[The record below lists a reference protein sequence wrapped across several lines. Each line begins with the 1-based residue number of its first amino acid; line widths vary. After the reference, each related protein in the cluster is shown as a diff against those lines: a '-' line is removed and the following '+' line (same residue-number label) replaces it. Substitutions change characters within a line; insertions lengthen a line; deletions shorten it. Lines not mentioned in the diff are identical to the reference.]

1 MATGLFLRAAQ
12 AVANPSTASP
22 LAVSAGPAL
31 STASSS
37 ATVPPSLLAGVA
49 AALAAAP
56 TPATAAPSPV
66 LLQSRVLADNEAL
79 LARSA
84 AITARLAAEQPGLQ
98 DRLHLAPGAEV
109 RADGDL
115 RLSSDFDLQ
124 PAAPRTGGQA
134 MTLTL
139 RAAGNLTLGYSLS
152 DGFAQPTTTASNAG
166 NASNAAS
173 LAQAGPAAS
182 YRLIAGAD
190 LAAADPLTTQSAPS
204 AGSLL
209 IGRAPA
215 TATGATPT
223 VLVRSTVG
231 HIDLAAAGD
240 IRLLNNSVRLT
251 TTGAPL
257 ASTGLPGWDRVGLAS
272 NQTLRAGGGP
282 LGPFFTG
289 AGRITLQAGGH
300 ISAAP
305 SRQYVTD
312 WWWRQTG
319 TSSSGQP
326 AAWWSRYDLFTQG
339 IASFGGGDIT
349 VRAGG
354 NIADL
359 EASTPGSGYAVQA
372 GVAPSGAPLAGGAL
386 TLPGGR
392 LQVSAGGD
400 ISSGLYFG
408 GGAVAALRAGG
419 SIRAAASTG
428 LGSSHPGVQLFYQDT
443 TWTLDALGDLRI
455 GSLANPALLSGTVQ
469 GSGQARGDVITGLDN
484 RAALTAQSLAGNL
497 WLSDTRS
504 ALSPSQ
510 DPRNTSSDIASQ
522 APGRLMLLAP
532 SGSVRVSAPLLQK
545 PVGDG
550 ALLLLAETDLSVSRI
565 VVGAA
570 PASAAVRP
578 LARISAEAGLT
589 QQWQQTP
596 DAVPTLDQSTRQA
609 VQLVARSGDLA
620 LQADVQS
627 ARPLRAV
634 AGHDLLGGGSAA
646 ITVQHQAAG
655 EVSLLQA
662 GRDIV
667 LPDNTAARLR
677 VAGPGD
683 VLLLAGRHVNLQS
696 AAGITSV
703 GNQDN
708 PRLLPVGGANITVV
722 SGVRW
727 GAAGADYQQ
736 ALAAGFQLAGGG
748 AALVGFRAELWA
760 TAWALARGLPAP
772 AAGSAALAQQAA
784 LFNALDAAAQ
794 RAAVLTLLDEIGK
807 TSGHAS
813 SNLGNTRYDSERA
826 AAIRRFTGQAL
837 SDAAALAEW
846 AALDETRRSAQE
858 AAVLAQLLAS
868 ALPADARQSLTR
880 ALLDAAGPER
890 TALALHEALFDELR
904 SAGRAAARLAAGP
917 ARDAAYEPGLLAL
930 AALYPGP
937 AAGVAVGRPAGNITL
952 AASQIKTQQ
961 GGNIHLLAPGGAVD
975 AGALTG
981 STGKKA
987 SELGLLTTAGGK
999 IEAAVQGNFAV
1010 NQSRVFTLAQGDLLL
1025 WSSQGNIDA
1034 GKGART
1040 VAGAPAPVTTID
1052 ANGNVVVDAS
1062 GSFSGSGIA
1071 VLDAGSILDLYAPQG
1086 EISAGEAGIKPLGLA
1101 FLGANSVVGQIEGSG
1116 NTVGAPPPPP
1126 PAGAT
1131 SGLATLGQASAAAT
1145 STASAER
1152 SDDAEGDKRKRR
1164 RNLLL
1169 EFLGFGRANDPPPTK
1184 PTDCPPDQPPREPCT
1199 PNP

>member
-1 MATGLFLRAAQ
+1 MTQATATRQASAAAQ
-12 AVANPSTASP
+12 AAAAAPAPPPAPTAAP
-22 LAVSAGPAL
+22 GPA
-31 STASSS
+31 A
-37 ATVPPSLLAGVA
+37 A
-49 AALAAAP
+49 AAL
-56 TPATAAPSPV
+56 TSPV
-66 LLQSRVLADNEAL
+66 LSQSRVLADNEAL
-79 LARSA
+79 MARSA
-84 AITARLAAEQPGLQ
+84 AIAARLAADQPGLQ
-98 DRLHLAPGAEV
+98 DRLHLAPGVEV

-115 RLSSDFDLQ
+115 RLTSDFDLQ
-124 PAAPRTGGQA
+124 TAAPRTGGAA

-152 DGFAQPTTTASNAG
+152 DGFARPSTTASASAG
-166 NASNAAS
+166 

-182 YRLIAGAD
+182 FRLVAGAD
-190 LAAADPLTTQSAPS
+190 LAAADPLTTLASPS
-204 AGSLL
+204 GGNLL
-209 IGRAPA
+209 IGRAAA
-215 TATGATPT
+215 TSTGATPS
-223 VLVRSTVG
+223 VLLRSTVG
-231 HIDLAAAGD
+231 DIDLAAAGD

-251 TTGAPL
+251 TTGSPL
-257 ASTGLPGWDRVGLAS
+257 ASSGLPGWDRVGLAS
-272 NQTLRAGGGP
+272 NQTLRAGNAP

-289 AGRITLQAGGH
+289 AGRITLQAGGNL
-300 ISAAP
+300 SAAP

-312 WWWRQTG
+312 WWWRQAG
-319 TSSSGQP
+319 TTSSGQP
-326 AAWWSRYDLFTQG
+326 AAWWSRYDLFAQG
-339 IASFGGGDIT
+339 IASFGGGDIS

-359 EASTPGSGYAVQA
+359 EVSTPGSGYAVQA
-372 GVAPSGAPLAGGAL
+372 GSAANGTPLAGVAL
-386 TLPGGR
+386 TLPGGQ
-392 LQVSAGGD
+392 LQVTAGGD
-400 ISSGLYFG
+400 ILSGLYFG
-408 GGAVAALRAGG
+408 GGSVAALRAGG
-419 SIRAAASTG
+419 SIRAAPSTG
-428 LGSSHPGVQLFYQDT
+428 LGASHPGVQLFYQDT
-443 TWTLDALGDLRI
+443 AWTLDALGDLRV
-455 GSLANPALLSGTVQ
+455 GNLANPALLSGTVQ

-484 RAALTAQSLAGNL
+484 HAALTAQSLTGTL

-504 ALSPSQ
+504 ALAPSQ

-532 SGSVRVSAPLLQK
+532 SGAIKASAPLLQR

-550 ALLLLAETDLSVSRI
+550 ALTVLAETDVSVARI
-565 VVGAA
+565 IVGAA
-570 PASAAVRP
+570 PATAGVRP
-578 LARISAEAGLT
+578 LARISAEAELA

-596 DAVPTLDQSTRQA
+596 ETVPTLDQSARQA
-609 VQLVARSGDLA
+609 VHLVARSGDLT
-620 LQADVQS
+620 LQADLLS
-627 ARPLRAV
+627 ARPLRAL
-634 AGHDLLGGGSAA
+634 AGHDLLGTGSAA
-646 ITVQHQAAG
+646 ITVQHQADA
-655 EVSLLQA
+655 ELSLLQA

-667 LPDNTAARLR
+667 LPDNSAARLR

-683 VLLLAGRHVNLQS
+683 LLLLAGRNVNLQS

-722 SGVRW
+722 SGVLW
-727 GAAGADYQQ
+727 GAAGADYQS

-748 AALVGFRAELWA
+748 AALLGYRAELWA
-760 TAWALARGLPAP
+760 IGQALARGLPAP

-784 LFNALDAAAQ
+784 AFKALDAAAQ
-794 RAAVLTLLDEIGK
+794 RAAVIALLDE
-807 TSGHAS
+807 S
-813 SNLGNTRYDSERA
+813 GNTGNTTGGATAGNPGRARYDSARA
-826 AAIRRFTGQAL
+826 AAMRRFTGQAL
-837 SDAAALAEW
+837 SDGAALAEW
-846 AALDETRRSAQE
+846 AALDDTRRSAQE
-858 AAVLAQLLAS
+858 ALVLAQLLAG
-868 ALPADARQSLTR
+868 ALPADARPGLTR

-917 ARDAAYEPGLLAL
+917 ARDAAYQPGLLAL
-930 AALYPGP
+930 AALYPTP
-937 AAGVAVGRPAGNITL
+937 AVAPGAVGSTGRPVGNISL

-975 AGALTG
+975 AGALIG

-999 IEAAVQGNFAV
+999 IEAAVLGNFAV

-1071 VLDAGSILDLYAPQG
+1071 VLDAGSILDLYAPRG
-1086 EISAGEAGIKPLGLA
+1086 EISAGEAGIKPQGLA

-1116 NTVGAPPPPP
+1116 KTVGAPPAPA

-1131 SGLATLGQASAAAT
+1131 SGLATLGQASAAAAN
-1145 STASAER
+1145 TASAER
-1152 SDDAEGDKRKRR
+1152 TDDAERDKRKRR

-1169 EFLGFGRANDPPPTK
+1169 EFLGFGRA
-1184 PTDCPPDQPPREPCT
+1184 E
-1199 PNP
+1199 

>member
-1 MATGLFLRAAQ
+1 MAAGLPVSVAQ
-12 AVANPSTASP
+12 AVAGPSAANPPAATAGNGLGSAGSTAPAPPSRP
-22 LAVSAGPAL
+22 AVASAA
-31 STASSS
+31 S
-37 ATVPPSLLAGVA
+37 ATPSS
-49 AALAAAP
+49 AP
-56 TPATAAPSPV
+56 TPAADPAPAAAPPSPV

-79 LARSA
+79 MARSA
-84 AITARLAAEQPGLQ
+84 AIAVRLAAEQPGLQ
-98 DRLHLAPGAEV
+98 DRLQLAPGVEV
-109 RADGDL
+109 RSDGDL
-115 RLSSDFDLQ
+115 RLGADFDLQ
-124 PAAPRTGGQA
+124 PVAPRTGGQA

-152 DGFAQPTTTASNAG
+152 DGFAQPTAGPG
-166 NASNAAS
+166 NAANAAS

-190 LAAADPLTTQSAPS
+190 LAAADPLTTQSATS

-231 HIDLAAAGD
+231 DIALAAAGD
-240 IRLLNNSVRLT
+240 IRLLNNGVRIT
-251 TTGAPL
+251 TTGTPL
-257 ASTGLPGWDRVGLAS
+257 ASAGLPGWDRVGLAS
-272 NQTLRAGGGP
+272 NQTLRAGPGP

-289 AGRITLQAGGH
+289 AGQITLQAGGN

-312 WWWRQTG
+312 WWWRQAG
-319 TSSSGQP
+319 TSSNGQP
-326 AAWWSRYDLFTQG
+326 AAWWSRYDLFAQG

-359 EASTPGSGYAVQA
+359 ELSTPSSGYAVQA
-372 GVAPSGAPLAGGAL
+372 GTAVNGAPLPGGAL
-386 TLPGGR
+386 TLPGGQ

-400 ISSGLYFG
+400 ITSGLYFG

-428 LGSSHPGVQLFYQDT
+428 LGSAHPGVQLFYQDT
-443 TWTLDALGDLRI
+443 AWTLDALGDLRI
-455 GSLANPALLSGTVQ
+455 GNLANPALLSGTVQ
-469 GSGQARGDVITGLDN
+469 GSGAARSDVITGLDN
-484 RAALTAQSLAGNL
+484 QASLAATSLTGTL
-497 WLSDTRS
+497 WLSDTRT
-504 ALSPSQ
+504 ALAPSQ

-522 APGRLMLLAP
+522 APGRLALLAP
-532 SGSVRVSAPLLQK
+532 SGAIKADAPLLQR

-550 ALLLLAETDLSVSRI
+550 NLTLLAETDVSVSRI

-570 PASAAVRP
+570 PASAGVLP
-578 LARISAEAGLT
+578 LARISADAGLV
-589 QQWQQTP
+589 QQWPQTP
-596 DAVPTLDQSTRQA
+596 DAVPTLDQSSRQA

-620 LQADVQS
+620 LHADVQS

-634 AGHDLLGGGSAA
+634 AGHDLLGTGSAA
-646 ITVQHQAAG
+646 ITVQHQAVG
-655 EVSLLQA
+655 ELSLLQA

-667 LPDNTAARLR
+667 LPDNSAARLR

-683 VLLLAGRHVNLQS
+683 VLLLAGRHVNLKS

-708 PRLLPVGGANITVV
+708 PRLLPVGGASITVV
-722 SGVRW
+722 SGVLW

-736 ALAAGFQLAGGG
+736 ALAAGFQLAGAG
-748 AALVGFRAELWA
+748 AALVGYRAELWA
-760 TAWALARGLPAP
+760 TTSALARGLPAP
-772 AAGSAALAQQAA
+772 TAGSAALAQQAA
-784 LFNALDAAAQ
+784 LFNALDAAGQ
-794 RAAVLTLLDEIGK
+794 RAAVITLLDEIGN
-807 TSGHAS
+807 TSGTPGGTPGI
-813 SNLGNTRYDSERA
+813 NLGSTRYDSARA
-826 AAIRRFTGQAL
+826 AAMRRFTGQPL
-837 SDAAALAEW
+837 SDSAALAEW
-846 AALDETRRSAQE
+846 AALDGARRSAQE
-858 AAVLAQLLAS
+858 AQVLAQLLAG
-868 ALPADARQSLTR
+868 ALPADARQGLTR

-917 ARDAAYEPGLLAL
+917 ARDAAYQPGLQAL
-930 AALYPGP
+930 AALYPTP
-937 AAGVAVGRPAGNITL
+937 VVAPDAVGSASRPVGNISL

-981 STGKKA
+981 SSGKKA

-999 IEAAVQGNFAV
+999 IEAAVLGNFAV

-1071 VLDAGSILDLYAPQG
+1071 VLDAGSILDLYAPRG

-1101 FLGANSVVGQIEGSG
+1101 FLGANTVVGQIEGSG

-1152 SDDAEGDKRKRR
+1152 ADDADRDKRKRR

-1169 EFLGFGRANDPPPTK
+1169 EFLGFGRA
-1184 PTDCPPDQPPREPCT
+1184 E
-1199 PNP
+1199 